1 LEIGAFAV
9 FLSWIVL
16 LLFIQKLPKL
26 GIFVVMFT
34 DVLKTFLEFFIVLL
48 LFTLGFAL
56 AFHILFGNRVSG
68 FGVCVSIIFFVM
80 LGMVK

>member
-1 LEIGAFAV
+1 
-9 FLSWIVL
+9 
-16 LLFIQKLPKL
+16 
-26 GIFVVMFT
+26 MFT